1 MSKPQQVQAQFWEFE
16 KRINIELNQAEDM
29 VGKLPPQDPSAVRAY
44 VLEDVK
50 KQVEDLWRRVE
61 KVLNTP
67 DEAAKAVAE
76 AEATK
81 STKGYRSS
89 LTFK

>member
-1 MSKPQQVQAQFWEFE
+1 MSKADRIQAEFWELG
-16 KRINIELNQAEDM
+16 KWIAIEQDQAKKM
-29 VGKLPPQDPSAVRAY
+29 VGKLPPQDSSAVRAY
-44 VLEDVK
+44 VLEDVQ

-67 DEAAKAVAE
+67 DEAEKAVAE

>member
-1 MSKPQQVQAQFWEFE
+1 MSKADRIQAQFWELGKWISIERDQSE
-16 KRINIELNQAEDM
+16 KM
-29 VGKLPPQDPSAVRAY
+29 VGKLPPQDSSAVRAY
-44 VLEDVK
+44 VLEDVQ

-61 KVLNTP
+61 KVLHTP
-67 DEAAKAVAE
+67 DEAPKAVEE

-81 STKGYRSS
+81 STKAYRSS

>member
-1 MSKPQQVQAQFWEFE
+1 MSKADRLQGLFWEFG
-16 KRINIELNQAEDM
+16 KWIAIEQDQAKKM
-29 VGKLPPQDPSAVRAY
+29 VGKLPPQDSSAVRAY
-44 VLEDVK
+44 VLEDVQ

-61 KVLNTP
+61 KVLHTP

>member
-1 MSKPQQVQAQFWEFE
+1 MSKADRIQAQFWELG
-16 KRINIELNQAEDM
+16 KWIAIEQDQAEKM
-29 VGKLPPQDPSAVRAY
+29 VGKLPPQDPSAVRTY
-44 VLEDVK
+44 VLKDVQ
-50 KQVEDLWRRVE
+50 KQIDELWRRVE

-76 AEATK
+76 ATE
-81 STKGYRSS
+81 STKAYRSS